1 MQDDAGLVERIAHS
15 LWNATDHHSPWGE
28 IVALYETTHN
38 EYLTM
43 ARSALAAIEAAGLKV
58 VPVEPTQNMTLQ
70 GSVIPVGSDF
80 DGPTIYVGWPAARE
94 VYVAMLSAAP
104 KPG

>member
-43 ARSALAAIEAAGLKV
+43 ARSALAAIEAAGWVLVPK
-58 VPVEPTQNMTLQ
+58 PVEFTADQLNAIVRTAIEHAGENM
-70 GSVIPVGSDF
+70 VPN
-80 DGPTIYVGWPAARE
+80 PAFR
-94 VYVAMLSAAP
+94 SP
-104 KPG
+104 KG